1 MTGVA
6 TASQGLDRADSGEW
20 DTVVSTTTADAESS
34 VARTRDGT
42 RTGFIVP
49 IGGAEEK
56 IGDSRIL
63 SQFVSL
69 CGGANASIAVIPT
82 ASELDDTG
90 SRYEEILGR
99 LGAGSVR
106 ALPFKVREDCEREDW
121 LEVIDTADGIF
132 MTGGNQLRLSTILG
146 GTPTARALRQASAR
160 GAHVAGTSAG
170 AGFMSEHMIAFGG
183 EGLLPRAGLVTMAP
197 GLGLT
202 NRVVVD
208 HHFAERARLGR
219 LTTALGLNPFAV
231 GLGLDEDTAA
241 FIGPDDVL
249 EVVGSGSITIVDPSD
264 MEFSNLY
271 ARSEGEPICLVNVRI
286 HFLVDGWSYDL
297 NTREASHKHRLPG

>member
-1 MTGVA
+1 MEAGQ
-6 TASQGLDRADSGEW
+6 TAERDSLG
-20 DTVVSTTTADAESS
+20 
-34 VARTRDGT
+34 ARTRDGT
-42 RTGFIVP
+42 REGFIIL

-56 IGDSRIL
+56 IGDARIL
-63 SQFVSL
+63 SSFVHL
-69 CGGANASIAVIPT
+69 CGDDDAHIAIIPT
-82 ASELDDTG
+82 ASELDDQG
-90 SRYEEILGR
+90 SKYEEVFRRVGVKS
-99 LGAGSVR
+99 AR

-121 LEVIDTADGIF
+121 LEELEQADGIF
-132 MTGGNQLRLSTILG
+132 MTGGNQLRLSTIIG
-146 GTPTARALRQASAR
+146 GTPVARAIRDASAR
-160 GAHVAGTSAG
+160 GVHVAGTSAG

-219 LTTALGLNPFAV
+219 LMTALGLNPFAV

-249 EVVGSGSITIVDPSD
+249 NVVGSGSVTLVDPTD
-264 MEFSNLY
+264 IEYSNLY
-271 ARSEGEPICLVNVRI
+271 SRADGEPVCLVNVRV
-286 HFLVDGWSYDL
+286 HFLVDGWSFDL
-297 NTREASHKHRLPG
+297 NTREASHKLVMPGTTPTDTS

>member
-1 MTGVA
+1 LASTQSKERES
-6 TASQGLDRADSGEW
+6 TA
-20 DTVVSTTTADAESS
+20 
-34 VARTRDGT
+34 ARTRDGT
-42 RTGFIVP
+42 RNGFIVP

-63 SQFVSL
+63 SRFVEL
-69 CGGANASIAVIPT
+69 CGGEDARIAVIPT

-90 SRYEEILGR
+90 ARYEEVFNR
-99 LGAGSVR
+99 LGARRVQ

-121 LEVIDTADGIF
+121 LEILAAADGIF

-146 GTPTARALRQASAR
+146 GTPAARALRDASAR

-219 LTTALGLNPFAV
+219 LMTALGLNPFAV

-249 EVVGSGSITIVDPSD
+249 EVVGSGSVTVVDPAD
-264 MEFSNLY
+264 VEFSNLY
-271 ARSEGEPICLVNVRI
+271 ARSEGEPICLVNLRI
-286 HFLVDGWSYDL
+286 HFLVDGWSFDL
-297 NTREASHKHRLPG
+297 HTREASHKHASLG

>member
-1 MTGVA
+1 VNISGATDSHDRVA
-6 TASQGLDRADSGEW
+6 T
-20 DTVVSTTTADAESS
+20 T
-34 VARTRDGT
+34 ARTRDGT
-42 RTGFIVP
+42 RSGFLIP

-63 SQFVSL
+63 SQFIAL
-69 CGGANASIAVIPT
+69 CGGEDASIAVIPT
-82 ASELDDTG
+82 ASQLDDTG
-90 SRYEEILGR
+90 SRYEEVFGR
-99 LGAGSVR
+99 LGAKHVQ
-106 ALPFKVREDCEREDW
+106 ALPFKTREDCEREDW
-121 LEVIDTADGIF
+121 LDVLRTADGIF

-146 GTPTARALRQASAR
+146 GTPVALALRNASAR

-202 NRVVVD
+202 NKVVVD

-219 LTTALGLNPFAV
+219 LMTALGFNPFAV

-249 EVVGSGSITIVDPSD
+249 EVVGSGTVTLVDPSD
-264 MEFSNLY
+264 IQHSNLY
-271 ARSEGEPICLVNVRI
+271 SRAEGEPICLVNARI

-297 NTREASHKHRLPG
+297 HTREASHKHVLPG

>member
-1 MTGVA
+1 MASTQSKERES
-6 TASQGLDRADSGEW
+6 TA
-20 DTVVSTTTADAESS
+20 
-34 VARTRDGT
+34 ARTRDGT
-42 RTGFIVP
+42 RNGFIVP

-63 SQFVSL
+63 SRFVEL
-69 CGGANASIAVIPT
+69 CGGRDARIAVIPT

-90 SRYEEILGR
+90 ARYEEVFTR
-99 LGAGSVR
+99 LGARRVQ

-121 LEVIDTADGIF
+121 LEILAAADGIF

-146 GTPTARALRQASAR
+146 GTPAARALRDASAR

-219 LTTALGLNPFAV
+219 LMTALGLNPFAV

-249 EVVGSGSITIVDPSD
+249 EVVGSGSVTVVDPAD
-264 MEFSNLY
+264 VEFSNLY
-271 ARSEGEPICLVNVRI
+271 ARSEGEPICLVNLRI
-286 HFLVDGWSYDL
+286 HFLVDGWSFDL
-297 NTREASHKHRLPG
+297 HTREASHKHASLG

>member
-1 MTGVA
+1 M
-6 TASQGLDRADSGEW
+6 
-20 DTVVSTTTADAESS
+20 
-34 VARTRDGT
+34 
-42 RTGFIVP
+42 P

-56 IGDSRIL
+56 IGDTRIL
-63 SQFVSL
+63 TRFVEL
-69 CGGANASIAVIPT
+69 CGGEDARIAVIPT

-90 SRYEEILGR
+90 HRYEEVFRR
-99 LGAGSVR
+99 LGVAHVE

-121 LEVIDTADGIF
+121 LEALASADGIF

-146 GTPTARALRQASAR
+146 GTPAGRAIRAASSR
-160 GAHVAGTSAG
+160 GAHVGGTSAG
-170 AGFMSEHMIAFGG
+170 AGVMSEHMIAFGG

-219 LTTALGLNPFAV
+219 LMTALGLNPFAV

-249 EVVGSGSITIVDPSD
+249 EVVGSGSVTVVDPSD
-264 MEFSNLY
+264 IEFSNLY
-271 ARSEGEPICLVNVRI
+271 ARSEGEPICLVNARI
-286 HFLVDGWSYDL
+286 HFLVDGWSFDL
-297 NTREASHKHRLPG
+297 NTREASHQHATPG

>member
-1 MTGVA
+1 VPSID
-6 TASQGLDRADSGEW
+6 SQPQAPS
-20 DTVVSTTTADAESS
+20 A
-34 VARTRDGT
+34 ARTRDGT
-42 RTGFIVP
+42 RHGFIVP

-63 SQFVSL
+63 SRFVDL
-69 CGGANASIAVIPT
+69 CGGSDSTIAVIPT
-82 ASELDDTG
+82 ASQLDDTG
-90 SRYEEILGR
+90 SRYEEIFSR
-99 LGAGSVR
+99 LGAGRVQ
-106 ALPFKVREDCEREDW
+106 ALPFKVREDCARADW
-121 LEVIDTADGIF
+121 LDVLRSADGIF

-146 GTPTARALRQASAR
+146 GTAVALALREASAR
-160 GAHVAGTSAG
+160 GAHIAGTSAG

-183 EGLLPRAGLVTMAP
+183 EGLLPKAGLVTMAP

-219 LTTALGLNPFAV
+219 LLTALGLNPFAV

-249 EVVGSGSITIVDPSD
+249 EVVGSGSVTIVDPSD
-264 MEFSNLY
+264 IEYSNLY
-271 ARSEGEPICLVNVRI
+271 ARSSGEPICLVNTRI
-286 HFLVDGWSYDL
+286 HFLVDGWSFDL
-297 NTREASHKHRLPG
+297 TKREASHEQVLPAEGEGPK

>member
-1 MTGVA
+1 LEVGQT
-6 TASQGLDRADSGEW
+6 LERDSL
-20 DTVVSTTTADAESS
+20 A
-34 VARTRDGT
+34 ARTRDGT
-42 RTGFIVP
+42 RMGFIIP

-56 IGDSRIL
+56 IGDARIL
-63 SQFVSL
+63 SRFVDL
-69 CGGANASIAVIPT
+69 CGGDGARIAIIPT

-90 SRYEEILGR
+90 SRYEEIFSRIGVKS
-99 LGAGSVR
+99 AT
-106 ALPFKVREDCEREDW
+106 ALPFRTREECESEDW
-121 LEVIDTADGIF
+121 LEELEQSDGIF
-132 MTGGNQLRLSTILG
+132 MTGGNQLRLSTIIG
-146 GTPTARALRQASAR
+146 GTPVARAIRDASAR

-219 LTTALGLNPFAV
+219 LMTALGFNPFAV
-231 GLGLDEDTAA
+231 GLGLDENTAA

-249 EVVGSGSITIVDPSD
+249 SVVGSGSITVVDPANI
-264 MEFSNLY
+264 EYSNLY
-271 ARSEGEPICLVNVRI
+271 SRTDGEPICLVNVRV
-286 HFLVDGWSYDL
+286 HFLVDGWSFDL
-297 NTREASHKHRLPG
+297 NTREASHKLALP

>member
-1 MTGVA
+1 ME
-6 TASQGLDRADSGEW
+6 SPQ
-20 DTVVSTTTADAESS
+20 TTERNSFA
-34 VARTRDGT
+34 ARTRDGT
-42 RTGFIVP
+42 REGFIIP

-56 IGDSRIL
+56 IGDAQIL
-63 SQFVSL
+63 SRFVDL
-69 CGGANASIAVIPT
+69 CGGDNARIAIIPT
-82 ASELDDTG
+82 ASQLDDTG
-90 SRYEEILGR
+90 SRYEEIFRKIGVKS
-99 LGAGSVR
+99 AE
-106 ALPFKVREDCEREDW
+106 ALAFKVREDCEREDW
-121 LEVIDTADGIF
+121 VEKLGQADGIF

-146 GTPTARALRQASAR
+146 GTQAARAIREASSR
-160 GAHVAGTSAG
+160 GVHVAGTSAG

-219 LTTALGLNPFAV
+219 LMTALSFNPFAI

-249 EVVGSGSITIVDPSD
+249 NVVGSGSVTLVDPAD
-264 MEFSNLY
+264 IEYSNLPS
-271 ARSEGEPICLVNVRI
+271 REDGEPVCLVNVRV
-286 HFLVDGWSYDL
+286 HFLVDGWSFDL
-297 NTREASHKHRLPG
+297 ATREASQTQVKPE